1 MKRNIGLYLHVPFC
15 KSKCP
20 YCDFY
25 SLTGQSDE
33 VLDRYVQAIERDMRL
48 WSEQLNVCADT
59 VYFGGGTPSL
69 LGGKRIARLLQS
81 ADRTFSITDDA
92 EITMESNP
100 ADDLL
105 DTFSAFREAGGNRV
119 SLGMQSGND
128 RELVGIGRRHRADQT
143 ARAVE
148 AARRAGLDNL
158 SLDLMLAL
166 SNQTAA
172 DIDRSVHTCAELGAN
187 HVSAYLLKIEPN
199 TPFGAC
205 APAGLPDEDEAADL
219 YLHAVNTLESAGYKQ
234 YEISNFAKDGKC
246 SRHNLKYWDGADYL
260 GLGAAAHSKI
270 GGKRF
275 SYPRNLEAVIAGC
288 EPTVQDG
295 EPATDSAEEYAM
307 LRLRLVEGLR
317 EDAFQ
322 ARFGTPIPTAWRERA
337 TRIPA
342 HLCAVDETGIR
353 LTAQGFL
360 LSNIIIGR
368 LL

>member
-1 MKRNIGLYLHVPFC
+1 MAIGLYIHVPFC

-33 VLDRYVQAIERDMRL
+33 VLDRYAEALERDMRA
-48 WSEQLNVCADT
+48 WGQRLNVGADT

-69 LGGKRIARLLQS
+69 LGGKRLARLLES
-81 ADRTFSITDDA
+81 ANRAFPFAADT
-92 EITMESNP
+92 EITMEANP
-100 ADDLL
+100 ADDLF
-105 DTFSAFREAGGNRV
+105 DTFSAFRAVGGNRV
-119 SLGMQSGND
+119 SLGMQSAND
-128 RELVGIGRRHRADQT
+128 RDLQGIGRRHRIDET

-148 AARRAGLDNL
+148 SARKAGIDNL

-166 SNQTAA
+166 SNQTTD
-172 DIDRSVHTCAELGAN
+172 DIDRSVHTCAALGAD

-205 APAGLPDEDEAADL
+205 APNGLPDEDQAADL
-219 YLHAVNTLESAGYKQ
+219 YLYAVDALATKGYKQ
-234 YEISNFAKDGKC
+234 YEISNFAKGGKY

-275 SYPRNLEAVIAGC
+275 AYPRNVQAVIAGC
-288 EPTVQDG
+288 DPTEQDS

-307 LRLRLVEGLR
+307 LRLRLTAGITETAFR
-317 EDAFQ
+317 E
-322 ARFGTPIPTAWRERA
+322 RFGTPIPTVWRERA
-337 TRIPA
+337 KHIPA
-342 HLCAVDETGIR
+342 HLCVADENGIR

-360 LSNIIIGR
+360 LSNMIIGR